1 MSKVPA
7 KPLSR
12 KEQMEGNLDLWF
24 DQANSVDRGPP
35 TRPKMWWRRSENCCS
50 DMVLSSAFRR
60 GGRSSLCGQG
70 EIVQQSTLAWV
81 KREWPELLHGGYSR
95 WPGSRLWKDVNHDVD
110 DPMAGDQLDNEDND
124 EGQSGS
130 EDDGVP
136 GNGGEDEDEAEQD
149 ELEQDDDE
157 NVGEDE
163 VQSPPRKSE
172 QAKTKRASI
181 LAESAKEGNKTKAEQ
196 YRKQLKK
203 CDYCRTATRAVR
215 PCVLEKG
222 AVACGT
228 CKTAGKGCYYNGYSL
243 TGTQS
248 KKATTPQPAVN
259 VPAASRTKG
268 KRKAPEEVQVVPA
281 SRATRRTSTAAAK
294 AKPVHRAR
302 RSQSTATVVDVD
314 EEDTASTT
322 VVSTKETRS
331 LRPKRELTDSVGD
344 APRRKRAKP
353 DDKPAPTGEGKRLR
367 SSTLASTRS
376 SSQTV
381 VTPSSDV
388 ETGGPVRHGSPGSET
403 QVSGFGALNV
413 DEDVQ
418 SDGGSDSGLVGSLS
432 GEPPDIASLEYVV
445 RHIERERD
453 TLSGQVIA
461 LQATHALL
469 TQNLQEAKKR
479 LRDLRNAAQET
490 QPGPSRL
497 AAVADQPAPSRP
509 STSTIPSG
517 DGLIDVLEWW
527 FLTGTKGDLKGFTK
541 AKSLLQAL
549 HRNLTAYGVASGI
562 YDGKKSEPTWM
573 CANNK
578 GNTDVA
584 HALKEINVPQTTMRR
599 QDLRQ
604 CDYCRSAKRTV
615 RDCVIEKGSF
625 TCGTCKRAGKGCY
638 FNGLSLTG
646 SKKRKASSPSDASDN
661 RTGTVMP
668 TVERQERLMLRI
680 PPSMGKQQGAQWVAR
695 STHDI
700 TDDESDK
707 DDTPGQ
713 RRLSFKSPEAL
724 PEKHRLPTSTTGAP
738 RRKRAKM
745 EEGPKGT
752 KGGILRSSKVA
763 SMVASDIGA
772 APSEARDTRSNRHV
786 TFACDTHGWHD
797 TDLSSEEV
805 PMSNSGSDTSLTG
818 LDTDETHEGLSIEA
832 LEALIQFLTRQR
844 STVDTQIKTLQ
855 HQHRRLGVDLD
866 LHRKQLRVAR
876 RVQEAGPEPRRS
888 AT

>member
-24 DQANSVDRGPP
+24 DQANSVDLRSADATQDVVEEIRELLVRYGALIGLP
-35 TRPKMWWRRSENCCS
+35 TGTTLEPMW
-50 DMVLSSAFRR
+50 A
-60 GGRSSLCGQG
+60 SLRLNDLMEVVKGKSFNKG
-70 EIVQQSTLAWV
+70 TLAWV
-81 KREWPELLHGGYSR
+81 KREWPELLQGGYSR
-95 WPGSRLWKDVNHDVD
+95 WPGSRLWKDVNRGVD
-110 DPMAGDQLDNEDND
+110 DPMADDQLDNEGNN

-163 VQSPPRKSE
+163 VQSPPRKSQ

-222 AVACGT
+222 GVACGT

-248 KKATTPQPAVN
+248 KTVN
-259 VPAASRTKG
+259 VPAASSTKG
-268 KRKAPEEVQVVPA
+268 KRKAPEEVQVVPG

-302 RSQSTATVVDVD
+302 RSQSIATVVDAD
-314 EEDTASTT
+314 EEDTAPTT

-388 ETGGPVRHGSPGSET
+388 ETGGPLPHGSPGSET

-413 DEDVQ
+413 DEDVE

-479 LRDLRNAAQET
+479 LRDLR
-490 QPGPSRL
+490 
-497 AAVADQPAPSRP
+497 
-509 STSTIPSG
+509 
-517 DGLIDVLEWW
+517 
-527 FLTGTKGDLKGFTK
+527 
-541 AKSLLQAL
+541 
-549 HRNLTAYGVASGI
+549 
-562 YDGKKSEPTWM
+562 
-573 CANNK
+573 
-578 GNTDVA
+578 
-584 HALKEINVPQTTMRR
+584 
-599 QDLRQ
+599 
-604 CDYCRSAKRTV
+604 
-615 RDCVIEKGSF
+615 
-625 TCGTCKRAGKGCY
+625 
-638 FNGLSLTG
+638 
-646 SKKRKASSPSDASDN
+646 
-661 RTGTVMP
+661 
-668 TVERQERLMLRI
+668 
-680 PPSMGKQQGAQWVAR
+680 
-695 STHDI
+695 
-700 TDDESDK
+700 
-707 DDTPGQ
+707 
-713 RRLSFKSPEAL
+713 
-724 PEKHRLPTSTTGAP
+724 
-738 RRKRAKM
+738 
-745 EEGPKGT
+745 
-752 KGGILRSSKVA
+752 
-763 SMVASDIGA
+763 
-772 APSEARDTRSNRHV
+772 
-786 TFACDTHGWHD
+786 
-797 TDLSSEEV
+797 
-805 PMSNSGSDTSLTG
+805 
-818 LDTDETHEGLSIEA
+818 
-832 LEALIQFLTRQR
+832 
-844 STVDTQIKTLQ
+844 
-855 HQHRRLGVDLD
+855 
-866 LHRKQLRVAR
+866 
-876 RVQEAGPEPRRS
+876 
-888 AT
+888 